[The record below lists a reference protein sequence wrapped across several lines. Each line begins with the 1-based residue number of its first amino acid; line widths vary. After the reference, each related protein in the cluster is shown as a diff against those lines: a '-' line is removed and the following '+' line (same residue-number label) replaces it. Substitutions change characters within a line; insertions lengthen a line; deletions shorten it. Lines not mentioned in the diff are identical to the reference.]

1 MRYKPARKLTA
12 LLLCLMLGLWSGATP
27 AMAATNVL
35 SPAAS
40 SKYKSDIAPTKV
52 TLNKGSM
59 TLLVGKSETLKA
71 TVLPLNASNKEVSW
85 QSSDPSVASVDK
97 KGRVSGK
104 KAGNARITVR
114 TKQGSKTA
122 TCLVTVG
129 YVAVSSI
136 RLNKTNLT
144 IGVDDTF
151 QLEATIK
158 PAGAS
163 NQEIRW
169 ESSDSL
175 VVSVDKNGRLTGVGQ
190 GNSTVTA
197 QTEDGRHSAICM
209 VKVSYIPAT
218 SIKLDKANISLAV
231 GSTESLA
238 ATIGPEEAT
247 NKKVGWQSN
256 DPKVASVDEAGKVT
270 GKKVGT
276 AVITATSKDKNLT
289 ATCTV
294 SVFNIPA
301 ESVSLDKTRLNLAVG
316 SSVTLQAA
324 VSPANANRKLKWRSS
339 NPAVAEVDDQG
350 KVTGKKAGS
359 ALITTT
365 TIEGGKTAAC
375 EVTVGEVAVSSIKLD
390 RTKIS
395 LPAGSNLTLKV
406 TFYPAN
412 ASNREITWKSSDR
425 SVATVDQ
432 NGKITAIK
440 AGIAL
445 ITAKTR
451 DSMISAGCFLTV
463 VKR

>member
-1 MRYKPARKLTA
+1 
-12 LLLCLMLGLWSGATP
+12 
-27 AMAATNVL
+27 MAATNVL
-35 SPAAS
+35 SSVTS
-40 SKYKSDIAPTKV
+40 SKYKSDVAPTKV
-52 TLNKGSM
+52 TISKGSL
-59 TLLVGKSETLKA
+59 TLSMGKSETLKA

-97 KGRVSGK
+97 KGRVTGK

-129 YVAVSSI
+129 YVPVSSI

-163 NQEIRW
+163 NQEIGW
-169 ESSDSL
+169 ESSDRL
-175 VVSVDKNGRLTGVGQ
+175 VVSVDKNGRLTGVGK
-190 GNSTVTA
+190 GSATVTA
-197 QTEDGRHSAICM
+197 KTKDGRHSAVCM

-218 SIKLDKANISLAV
+218 SIKLDKTSISLAV

-247 NKKVGWQSN
+247 NKKVGWKSS

-276 AVITATSKDKNLT
+276 AVITSTSKDKNLT
-289 ATCTV
+289 ATCAV
-294 SVFNIPA
+294 SVVNFPA
-301 ESVSLDKTRLNLAVG
+301 ESLSLSKTRLTLAVG
-316 SSVTLQAA
+316 SSETLQAT
-324 VSPANANRKLKWRSS
+324 VSPTNANRKLKWSS
-339 NPAVAEVDDQG
+339 NNQAVAEVDDQG
-350 KVTGKKAGS
+350 KVTGKKAGT
-359 ALITTT
+359 ALITATT
-365 TIEGGKTAAC
+365 TVGGKTAAC
-375 EVTVGEVAVSSIKLD
+375 EVKVGEVPVSSIKLD
-390 RTKIS
+390 KTRIS
-395 LPAGSNLTLKV
+395 LLAGSNLTLKV
-406 TFYPAN
+406 TFYPSN
-412 ASNREITWKSSDR
+412 ASNREIIWKSSDR

-432 NGKITAIK
+432 NGKITANK

-451 DSMISAGCFLTV
+451 DGVKSAGCFLTV